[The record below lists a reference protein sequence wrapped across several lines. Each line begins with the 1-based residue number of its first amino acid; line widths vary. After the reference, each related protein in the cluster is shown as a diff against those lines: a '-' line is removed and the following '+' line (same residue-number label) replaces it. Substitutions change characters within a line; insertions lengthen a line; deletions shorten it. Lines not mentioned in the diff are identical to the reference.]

1 MNSLF
6 AHFLR
11 SWKHHPLIQTSAFVV
26 LTGTFTIVFSIYLFF
41 ANTER
46 VLTSWGS
53 HQEMNIFLKDS
64 LSQEKLER
72 LQQEMKEL
80 NYFRDL
86 HVVTKESAANQFFAK
101 MSKYVPEF
109 ANEKE
114 FLNIMPSSIVATMIP
129 GKSLEDIRDISQK
142 IEKLD
147 GVEDVSFGQ
156 DWVEK
161 FSLFVGSVENIG
173 WAISSFLILGA
184 LFVIGFTV
192 YTVIVRRREEIEIFE
207 LCGATSKM
215 IQLPYVFE
223 GALLSLIA
231 AIAGLIL
238 SYFLLALQNQ
248 FFVSEMMYLGLNDLF
263 RFFGFFEM
271 LALIALSTL
280 VGALVA
286 GFCIKKLNTGWSQAT
301 NYAKGET

>member
-1 MNSLF
+1 
-6 AHFLR
+6 
-11 SWKHHPLIQTSAFVV
+11 
-26 LTGTFTIVFSIYLFF
+26 IVFSIYLFF

-129 GKSLEDIRDISQK
+129 GKSLED
-142 IEKLD
+142 
-147 GVEDVSFGQ
+147 
-156 DWVEK
+156 
-161 FSLFVGSVENIG
+161 
-173 WAISSFLILGA
+173 
-184 LFVIGFTV
+184 
-192 YTVIVRRREEIEIFE
+192 
-207 LCGATSKM
+207 
-215 IQLPYVFE
+215 
-223 GALLSLIA
+223 
-231 AIAGLIL
+231 
-238 SYFLLALQNQ
+238 
-248 FFVSEMMYLGLNDLF
+248 
-263 RFFGFFEM
+263 
-271 LALIALSTL
+271 
-280 VGALVA
+280 
-286 GFCIKKLNTGWSQAT
+286 
-301 NYAKGET
+301 